1 MPALATLP
9 LAEIVFWLG
18 VWIFCLLCLKIAQA
32 FFSFGGGA
40 IGWIPFVGGW
50 AKHRVEDIAH
60 KIASTMAGA
69 MGFADQR
76 VAAAIHDAARL
87 SDWIGREIASHSDQ
101 LVALAQLLTGQL
113 PASYLLK
120 EIHRLTHLGDQG
132 AQALRGIGHD
142 VLPRIRT
149 VERGI
154 GADVMP
160 RLHSLDR
167 EIGRVIAHDVP
178 LLRDQ
183 VRGLEDGAINTFR
196 WIRSHPLSA
205 ATAAF
210 VGAVAYALARLGM
223 GWPRCENWKKIG
235 KHVCGLPLGLI
246 EDLLAVAIDVLLIA
260 DVCKM
265 TKLMIG
271 VAESRPVQDALRG
284 IILGVDELMLCQ
296 GVDLPKPLSGYTAGL
311 PPAQPFA
318 LLPAA

>member
-113 PASYLLK
+113 PTSFLLK
-120 EIHRLTHLGDQG
+120 ELHRLTHLGDQG
-132 AQALRGIGHD
+132 AQALRGIGQD
-142 VLPRIRT
+142 VIPRIKT

-154 GADVMP
+154 GADVKP
-160 RLHSLDR
+160 HLRALDR
-167 EIGRVIAHDVP
+167 ELGRIEGKVIPGLAGELH
-178 LLRDQ
+178 
-183 VRGLEDGAINTFR
+183 GLEHGALDLWKWVLR
-196 WIRSHPLSA
+196 HPRTA
-205 ATAAF
+205 ATTAF
-210 VGAVAYALARLGM
+210 AGAVAWALAHLGVS
-223 GWPRCENWKKIG
+223 WIRCNNWRKIG
-235 KHVCGLPLGLI
+235 KQVCGTPARDIEGLLGLI
-246 EDLLAVAIDVLLIA
+246 AGAFTIADFRDLVKAAQKIEHGAVEVIEDVLK
-260 DVCKM
+260 V
-265 TKLMIG
+265 
-271 VAESRPVQDALRG
+271 
-284 IILGVDELMLCQ
+284 
-296 GVDLPKPLSGYTAGL
+296 
-311 PPAQPFA
+311 
-318 LLPAA
+318 